1 MSSPNA
7 VIVGSQ
13 VSINVS
19 ESYKDVRKVTSDRDI
34 TEHTI
39 IDLVKVLLKYTD
51 DSTAIRNLN
60 NLKAYPIDSSKC
72 NKAIELISSASYIE
86 VVPSRENYHA
96 ESGLYKFVWERAQ
109 IVMTDA
115 VLAHRQGD
123 SLSALRA
130 RSHEAGLRITI
141 SQGAWDAMQRHT
153 IDLERQESENAFRR
167 RMAFQ
172 DQLRYQAALQRR
184 QQSES
189 HCCTIL

>member
-1 MSSPNA
+1 
-7 VIVGSQ
+7 
-13 VSINVS
+13 
-19 ESYKDVRKVTSDRDI
+19 VTSDRDI

-51 DSTAIRNLN
+51 DSTEIRNLN
-60 NLKAYPIDSSKC
+60 NMKAYPINSSKC
-72 NKAIELISSASYIE
+72 NEAIRLISRASCIE
-86 VVPSRENYHA
+86 VVPSQENYHA

-115 VLAHRQGD
+115 VLAHQQGD
-123 SLSALRA
+123 SLSLMRA

-141 SQGAWDAMQRHT
+141 SQGAWDAMRRHVN
-153 IDLERQESENAFRR
+153 DLKRQEAEDAIRR
-167 RMAFQ
+167 RANLEYQISYQMAH
-172 DQLRYQAALQRR
+172 QRR